1 MQGEGRRLVKKKRAT
16 LADVGRL
23 AGVSAS
29 VAGAVLNGGGGNS
42 RVSLDTEERIRRIA
56 AQLNYRPHLAARQ
69 MQGKRT
75 QTYGLILDSVGNML
89 RTKLVEHLYL
99 HATQNGCQILPAYT
113 SVGEA
118 SGQQQ
123 LLQSIDNFV
132 YRGVDGVLCAIH
144 PGYFVPDYSALLESF
159 SSLVFYSNPGI
170 PGTAYVEPDCEEALR
185 LVVRHFAG
193 AGRKRIAFMYLSDD
207 PEHKRHLRG
216 YRDEVQAQGFQYE
229 EALTFN
235 ADYHGPNYPHT
246 DDEIKEVVDLAILR
260 LVREQGADAVACLSD
275 FWATMLLK
283 SMRKH
288 MLEVPGDVAVTGY
301 HNSYWA
307 NLADPTLT
315 SVDEQ
320 DDIAAMK
327 MVDLLER
334 MISNED
340 VPWEERVIKVPPRIV
355 VRESSIMLK
364 SSGIEN

>member
-1 MQGEGRRLVKKKRAT
+1 

-29 VAGAVLNGGGGNS
+29 VVGAVLNGGGGNS
-42 RVSLDTEERIRRIA
+42 RVSLDTEERIRKIA
-56 AQLNYRPHLAARQ
+56 AQLSYRPHLAARQ

-99 HATQNGCQILPAYT
+99 HATRVGCQILPAYT
-113 SVGEA
+113 SVGKA
-118 SGQQQ
+118 AGQQQ
-123 LLQSIDNFV
+123 LLDSIDNYL

-144 PGYFVPDYSALLESF
+144 PGYFKPDYTTLFESF
-159 SSLVFYSNPGI
+159 SSLVFYANPGI
-170 PGTAYVEPDCEEALR
+170 PGAACVEPDCEEALR

-207 PEHKRHLRG
+207 PEHERHLRG
-216 YRDEVQAQGFQYE
+216 YRDELQAQGFQHE

-235 ADYHGPNYPHT
+235 ANYHGPDYPHT
-246 DDEIKEVVDLAILR
+246 DDEIKEVVNLAIRR
-260 LVREQGADAVACLSD
+260 LVKEQGADAVACLSD

-288 MLEVPGDVAVTGY
+288 TIEVPGDVAVTGY

-307 NLADPTLT
+307 NMADPTLT

-334 MISNED
+334 MISNKD
-340 VPWEERVIKVPPRIV
+340 VPWEERVIKVPPRLV
-355 VRESSIMLK
+355 VRESSK
-364 SSGIEN
+364 VVKPSGIQS